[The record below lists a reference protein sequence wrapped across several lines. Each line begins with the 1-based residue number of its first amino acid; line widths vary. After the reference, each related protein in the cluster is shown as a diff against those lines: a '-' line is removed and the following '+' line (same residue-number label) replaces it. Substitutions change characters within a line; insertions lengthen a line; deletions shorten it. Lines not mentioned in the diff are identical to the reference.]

1 MRLTGTRV
9 AFLGAVL
16 GLASA
21 TVASDADASVSVAV
35 LFDGLVAESASV
47 DVITATEAHA
57 VWEDGRIYTYTRV
70 HVDTAVAGTL
80 ATGSDV
86 WVQTMGGEIGA
97 IGQLVEGEAVL
108 VPGKTSMLF
117 LKPAQ
122 TGTFVVT
129 ARGQGQFPVRLDGPT
144 RVPKVNR
151 NRASGVILAPSPGT
165 VARAQGLAPSAPV
178 AALPAA
184 EVLDDKSVDDAAKEI
199 RLAWRR
205 THAP

>member
-1 MRLTGTRV
+1 MRLTVTRV
-9 AFLGAVL
+9 ALLGTVL
-16 GLASA
+16 GIACA

-47 DVITATEAHA
+47 DVVTPSEAHA

-70 HVDTAVAGTL
+70 HVETAVAGSLTS
-80 ATGSDV
+80 GSDV
-86 WVQTMGGEIGA
+86 WVQTMGGEIGD

-108 VPGKTSMLF
+108 VPGKSSMLF

-122 TGTFVVT
+122 SGTFVVT
-129 ARGQGQFPVRLDGPT
+129 ARGQGQFPVRIDPAT
-144 RVPKVNR
+144 RVAKVNR
-151 NRASGVILAPSPGT
+151 NRVAGALLAPRPGT
-165 VARAQGLAPSAPV
+165 VARAQAMAPSVAV

-184 EVLDDKSVDDAAKEI
+184 EVLDEKSVADATTEI
-199 RLAWRR
+199 RSAWKR